1 VIYVT
6 NRKTEIPRPFSFKG
20 IGEGDIIEEAAMEY
34 ENWAP
39 AIQVLRFTNGTEVL
53 RFCYYA
59 KTGQIAPGALWIND
73 EDIDN
78 LREEIKKQ
86 PQVRKFLQR
95 LLSDDE

>member
-1 VIYVT
+1 VT
-6 NRKTEIPRPFSFKG
+6 KRNTTIPRPFTFEG
-20 IGEGDIIEEAAMEY
+20 IGEGEIVEEAAKEY
-34 ENWAP
+34 QNWAP
-39 AIQVLRFTNGTEVL
+39 AIQVLRFTEGEEAGTEVL

-59 KTGQIAPGALWIND
+59 KTGQIAPRALWIND

-95 LLSDDE
+95 LLK